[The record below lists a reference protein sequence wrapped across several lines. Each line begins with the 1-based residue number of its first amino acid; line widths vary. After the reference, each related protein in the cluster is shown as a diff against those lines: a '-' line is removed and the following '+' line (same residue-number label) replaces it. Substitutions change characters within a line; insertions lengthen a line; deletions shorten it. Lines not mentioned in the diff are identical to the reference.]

1 MNKMIKG
8 SVAGATG
15 IVLLMG
21 GFGTYALWSDSTSVD
36 QDTLKSGALDITGTG
51 TATWA
56 DISSTGAVNG
66 AWDPASDKMVPGD
79 TVKLTQP
86 VTIDASGKNL
96 KVKFTVTGI
105 NPGAWSNLGVT
116 MKYDGTVLPAVAP
129 APTAG
134 PAYEFVYNAPAGAAL
149 NGTKDLVVTFDF
161 PAGVGNPSFAGN
173 DTTSPSLTDQNETL
187 DLNAVGI
194 AVQQVRP

>member
-36 QDTLKSGALDITGTG
+36 QNTLQSGALDITGTG

-66 AWDPASDKMVPGD
+66 SWDPASDKMVPGD
-79 TVKLTQP
+79 TVRLTQP

-96 KVKFTVTGI
+96 KVRFKVTGI
-105 NPGAWSNLGVT
+105 DPTVGTWNNLGVS
-116 MKYDGTVLPAVAP
+116 MKYDGVALTALPGP
-129 APTAG
+129 G
-134 PAYEFVYNAPAGAAL
+134 PAYEHVYAAPAGAAL
-149 NGTKDLVVTFDF
+149 NGTKNLEVTFDF
-161 PAGVGNPSFAGN
+161 PSTVTA
-173 DTTSPSLTDQNETL
+173 TTDQNKSL

-194 AVQQVRP
+194 AVTQERP